1 MSGLPLFTAA
11 MNTPPEANVAYRR
24 FFTARDTN
32 AEDSHICLLRQMWG
46 TSRRFFT
53 ACDTNAEDSHIC
65 LLRQM
70 WGTSTGASR
79 MARHRA
85 PSLRVIEHL
94 RQVLDAGSGAEVAYL
109 RAA

>member
-24 FFTARDTN
+24 FFTARDPMRRTP
-32 AEDSHICLLRQMWG
+32 
-46 TSRRFFT
+46 TSAYFGRCG
-53 ACDTNAEDSHIC
+53 APA
-65 LLRQM
+65 
-70 WGTSTGASR
+70 GASR

-94 RQVLDAGSGAEVAYL
+94 RQVLDAGAGAEVAYL

>member
-46 TSRRFFT
+46 TS
-53 ACDTNAEDSHIC
+53 
-65 LLRQM
+65 
-70 WGTSTGASR
+70 TGASR

-94 RQVLDAGSGAEVAYL
+94 RQVLDAGAGAEVAYL